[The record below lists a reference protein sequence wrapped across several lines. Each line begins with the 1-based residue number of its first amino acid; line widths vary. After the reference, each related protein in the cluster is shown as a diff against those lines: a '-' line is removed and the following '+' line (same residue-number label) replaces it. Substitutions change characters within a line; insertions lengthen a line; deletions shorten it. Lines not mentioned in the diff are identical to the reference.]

1 MRAHRCGKTAT
12 KKPNRSKTVG
22 QPCKIRPWKQDVEI
36 AIFWRY
42 NKEKRLWHLFCHSLL
57 VAETGLEPAT
67 SGLWE
72 IQNLCVTVLF
82 CWVWWCCVPR
92 LGIDFV
98 PCVQKSAASC
108 WPVPNPFG
116 GSFGGK
122 SVRRILTRNAQINAQ
137 LWSHW
142 EIETTDLTRF
152 SRRKSH
158 TNQHTIFTLVSG
170 NPTGNSD
177 FFFLRESTN
186 SCLKTV
192 FVFTYQPSL
201 GCGVACWILTIHMF
215 LTDFS

>member
-1 MRAHRCGKTAT
+1 MNRRSILAAY
-12 KKPNRSKTVG
+12 KKKSS
-22 QPCKIRPWKQDVEI
+22 
-36 AIFWRY
+36 
-42 NKEKRLWHLFCHSLL
+42 HLQ
-57 VAETGLEPAT
+57 TGVT
-67 SGLWE
+67 GFKSG
-72 IQNLCVTVLF
+72 NLF
-82 CWVWWCCVPR
+82 
-92 LGIDFV
+92 
-98 PCVQKSAASC
+98 K
-108 WPVPNPFG
+108 
-116 GSFGGK
+116 
-122 SVRRILTRNAQINAQ
+122 
-137 LWSHW
+137 
-142 EIETTDLTRF
+142 IETTDLTRF